1 MLEHGRANSFRRPSA
16 SNEVHVKLYKI
27 TIPKRLFMFME
38 NKDLPA
44 YGQAFAWML
53 TFVAGAFGVLLLA
66 IAAALLMQI

>member
-1 MLEHGRANSFRRPSA
+1 
-16 SNEVHVKLYKI
+16 
-27 TIPKRLFMFME
+27 MFME